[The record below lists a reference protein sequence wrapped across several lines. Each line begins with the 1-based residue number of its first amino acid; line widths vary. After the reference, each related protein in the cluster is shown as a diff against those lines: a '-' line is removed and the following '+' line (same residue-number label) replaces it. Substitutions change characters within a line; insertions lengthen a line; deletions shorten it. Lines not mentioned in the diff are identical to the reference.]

1 MRPILM
7 QIVID
12 TNVYIAALRS
22 STGASY
28 AILQMIYQRKLAP
41 LLSVPL
47 LMEIEE
53 VAKRPGMLPHLDNEE
68 IEVVLN
74 MIANRGIEQKI
85 HFSWRPF
92 LPDPDDDMLVELA
105 IAGSASHIVTG
116 NLRDLEPAKS
126 LGLVVLTPAEF
137 IRSVCQ
143 TSP

>member
-1 MRPILM
+1 MR
-7 QIVID
+7 IVID
-12 TNVYIAALRS
+12 TNVYVAALRS

-28 AILQMIYQRKLAP
+28 AILEMIYQRELAP

-53 VAKRPGMLPHLDNEE
+53 VAKRPGMLPHLDSDE

-74 MIANRGIEQKI
+74 IIANRGIEQKI

-105 IAGSASHIVTG
+105 IAGRATHIVTG
-116 NLRDLEPAKS
+116 NLRDLQPAKR
-126 LGLVVLTPAEF
+126 LGLVVLTPTEF
-137 IRSVCQ
+137 IRSIREQ
-143 TSP
+143 SP

>member
-1 MRPILM
+1 MR
-7 QIVID
+7 IVID

-28 AILQMIYQRKLAP
+28 AILQMIYQRKIAP

-53 VAKRPGMLPHLDNEE
+53 VAKRPGMLPHLNEAD

-105 IAGSASHIVTG
+105 IAGRATHVVTG
-116 NLRDLEPAKS
+116 NVRDLNPATR

-137 IRSVCQ
+137 IRSVVQ
-143 TSP
+143 ISS